1 MKCLK
6 RFRRGLFAAMAM
18 VLTAGQMAM
27 GAFAA
32 DDEYTFTVTLDG
44 GNLGTLENPDVSF
57 ISDSATMSRQGNK
70 IVISNLHYN
79 DQVTLDTLTEGSV
92 SLTGDN
98 EKYYVMGVRK
108 SGRDNR
114 QDDVNNSEYKGA
126 DTMSFF
132 VTSDADYVV
141 AYGYKG
147 NMVAYTVSY
156 VNTEGQELRPSRTYY
171 GSVGDK
177 PVVAYLYIEGYQ
189 PQAYNLTKTLSAD
202 ASQNALQFVYQA
214 TQTPEQP
221 TPAPSTPDNNQGGT
235 GTGGTGTGTGTGTGA
250 GTGTGTGTGAGT
262 TTDNGENT
270 DNNTTTDNGTAGTDN
285 TVESPD
291 DNTPRDVLDLDDD
304 NVPLANTQL
313 PDSTVGG
320 NRTALPIVIGACAGG
335 AAVIA
340 LIILGVVLLKKRAK
354 K

>member
-44 GNLGTLENPDVSF
+44 GNLGTLGNPNVSY
-57 ISDSATMSRQGNK
+57 ISESATMSRQGNK
-70 IVISNLHYN
+70 IIISNLHYN

-156 VNTEGQELRPSRTYY
+156 VDAQGQELRPSRTYY

-177 PVVAYLYIEGYQ
+177 PVVDYLYIEGYQ

-214 TQTPEQP
+214 NPTPEQP
-221 TPAPSTPDNNQGGT
+221 TPTPSNPDNNQGGT
-235 GTGGTGTGTGTGTGA
+235 TGGGTTGGTGTTTGTGT
-250 GTGTGTGTGAGT
+250 
-262 TTDNGENT
+262 NT
-270 DNNTTTDNGTAGTDN
+270 DNTTTDNGASDTDN
-285 TVESPD
+285 TVTTPD
-291 DNTPRDVLDLDDD
+291 DDTPRDIVDLDDD
-304 NVPLANTQL
+304 KVPLDNTQL

-320 NRTALPIVIGACAGG
+320 SRTALPIVIGACAGG

-340 LIILGVVLLKKRAK
+340 LIILGVVLLRKRAK